1 MLSTS
6 EKKNVKWWMVIK
18 QNSLWL
24 VNRPSPFFY
33 HEHIFLLAYKACR
46 IYCNLCILYFGLIC
60 ILSLKTDLIS
70 FHCPRG
76 NKIFVSYLILKT
88 VIKLYKETTIL
99 ITNRVQFTYVLMVSW
114 IYDNVF
120 SFIINYL
127 GYIHD
132 CILLKTSNI
141 LEIRSLR

>member
-6 EKKNVKWWMVIK
+6 KKKCKV
-18 QNSLWL
+18 
-24 VNRPSPFFY
+24 VNGDQTEFVMIGQPTLPFFY
-33 HEHIFLLAYKACR
+33 HEHIFLLAYNACR

-60 ILSLKTDLIS
+60 ILLLTLIS

-99 ITNRVQFTYVLMVSW
+99 ITNRVQFTFVLMVSW